1 MYNTVKDGDTMK
13 RIGVI
18 IPSITDDLQ
27 VELLDGIYKTA
38 SAADCDIIVLTT
50 ATNGMEFH
58 IQNEIMTGEE
68 SIYLL
73 LERAE
78 LDGILLVSQYFVKAS
93 VRKTLSEIIR
103 STAIPC
109 VDLGGTELGFE
120 TVSIPQTEAICELT
134 DHIIEKHNCRD
145 LIFLAG
151 PKGIPDSEQRISGF
165 LRSANKH
172 DCTYEIIYGDFW
184 KFRATELGNEFIEH
198 KRRLPDAVLCASD
211 TMAVALCDAL
221 HSGGISVPDDVIV
234 TGYDGHIAAISNFP
248 SLTTVSGNMFEL
260 GKAGVNKLL
269 GIAADAQKSDM
280 HIIYGASC
288 GCVERMTD
296 YQTAALKVREQIQRD
311 AEIGAML
318 EMRVNANVITRTSSV
333 DSLEELTDIV
343 DQTAHIIKS
352 YKSLYICI
360 LPNWD
365 SDPEHPDVCPT
376 QPFPEQMLCA
386 LSKDAWT
393 TGVKGSIFPTKDIVP
408 VLMGPHRPTLVFV
421 LPLHASSQVFG
432 YFGFTYE
439 RALDFTVSLM
449 LFNYMSSLANGLR
462 ILRHKLYAEYLQK
475 KIEESSLYDKMTD
488 MLSKKGLLLYLEKQK
503 ELSGRNFI
511 MLVTVSQLAAVP
523 NRRTKNDLS
532 DIYLQSDLLLAN
544 AIRLISGRNKVT
556 AHLDKMTFA
565 IVFQP
570 PDNGTPE
577 TLAEELIIQL
587 EMLIRKMQEGTA
599 AAFLPEPY
607 YVCGEASYPAEKC
620 VSELWDLLNAR
631 KPKEKGFTGISE
643 LKKLRREIHKAP
655 ELNWTL
661 NELAKRLNISKSYV
675 QKLYKDHFGISY
687 IDDLLEARIEMA
699 RQLLQTTDLRISEVA
714 ASCGYQNATHFMR
727 QFKDKV
733 GMSPSEFRKN
743 K

>member
-1 MYNTVKDGDTMK
+1 MK

-18 IPSITDDLQ
+18 IPSITDGLQ
-27 VELLDGIYKTA
+27 VELLDGIFKTA
-38 SAADCDIIVLTT
+38 SAADCDVIVLTT

-78 LDGILLVSQYFVKAS
+78 LDGILLVSQYFVKAA
-93 VRKTLSEIIR
+93 VRKTLSELIR
-103 STAIPC
+103 RAAIPC
-109 VDLGGTELGFE
+109 IDLGGTELGFE
-120 TVSIPQTEAICELT
+120 TVSIPQAEAVCELT
-134 DHIIEKHNCRD
+134 DHIIEKHGCRD

-151 PKGIPDSEQRISGF
+151 PEGISDSEQRISGF
-165 LRSANKH
+165 LRSAIKH
-172 DCTYEIIYGDFW
+172 DCSYEIIYGDFW
-184 KFRATELGNEFIEH
+184 KFRATELGNEFTEH

-211 TMAVALCDAL
+211 TMAVALCDTL
-221 HSGGISVPDDVIV
+221 QSGGISVPDDVIV
-234 TGYDGHIAAISNFP
+234 TGYDGHISAISNFP

-260 GKAGVNKLL
+260 GKTGVNKLL

-333 DSLEELTDIV
+333 DSLDELTDIV

-352 YKSLYICI
+352 YKSLHICI

-365 SDPEHPDVCPT
+365 SDPEHPDACPT

-386 LSKDAWT
+386 LSKNAWT
-393 TGVKGSIFPTKDIVP
+393 AGVKGGPFPTKHIVP
-408 VLMGPHRPTLVFV
+408 ALMGEHEPTLVFV
-421 LPLHASSQVFG
+421 LSLHASSQVFG
-432 YFGFTYE
+432 YCGFTYE
-439 RALDFTVSLM
+439 SALDFTVSLM
-449 LFNYMSSLANGLR
+449 LFNYMTSLANGMR

-475 KIEESSLYDKMTD
+475 KIEESSHYDKMTD
-488 MLSKKGLLLYLEKQK
+488 MLSKKGLLLYLESQK
-503 ELSGRNFI
+503 ELNVRNCI
-511 MLVTVSQLAAVP
+511 MLVTVSQLAAAP
-523 NRRTKNDLS
+523 NRKEKNDLS

-544 AIRLISGRNKVT
+544 AIRLISGRNKT
-556 AHLDKMTFA
+556 AAHLDKMTFA
-565 IVFQP
+565 IVFSL

-577 TLAEELIIQL
+577 TMAEEMMIQL
-587 EMLIRKMQEGTA
+587 EVLIRKMQEGTSA
-599 AAFLPEPY
+599 NFLPEPY
-607 YVCGEASYPAEKC
+607 YVCGEAAYPAEKC
-620 VSELWDLLNAR
+620 VSELWDVLNAR
-631 KPKEKGFTGISE
+631 KPKVKGFTGIGE
-643 LKKLRREIHKAP
+643 LKKLRRELHKAP
-655 ELNWTL
+655 ELNWNLT
-661 NELAKRLNISKSYV
+661 ELSKRLNISKSYV
-675 QKLYKDHFGISY
+675 QKLYKEHFGISY

-699 RQLLQTTDLRISEVA
+699 RQLLLTTDLRISEVA
-714 ASCGYQNATHFMR
+714 SYCGYQNATHFMR

-733 GMSPSEFRKN
+733 GMSPSEFRKSS